1 MARPVCGNSARL
13 VLDFFKGVLST
24 NVRYSREYL
33 QDAEPLDCSARPL
46 DSKVEPTRSVEKIQ
60 TDMNATTD

>member
-1 MARPVCGNSARL
+1 MARLVCGNSARL
-13 VLDFFKGVLST
+13 VLDVFRGVLNT

-33 QDAEPLDCSARPL
+33 QDTERLDCCTRSL

-60 TDMNATTD
+60 TDMNAATD